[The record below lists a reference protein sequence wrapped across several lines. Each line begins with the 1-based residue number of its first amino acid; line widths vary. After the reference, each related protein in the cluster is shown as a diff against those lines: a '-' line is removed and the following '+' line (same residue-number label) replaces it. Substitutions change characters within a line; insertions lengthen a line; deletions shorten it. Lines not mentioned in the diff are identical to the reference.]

1 VARSGGKV
9 VKNVAG
15 YDLAKLFA
23 GSYGTLGL
31 IAEATFRL
39 HPVPAAAA
47 WITLECPG
55 AAEAA
60 EAVAA
65 AVESQLQA
73 SAVEADRPAPGGP
86 VQIGVLLEGSNSD
99 GVPVRVA
106 GMLDLLG
113 AGAVADSEAPAWWGR
128 STAAPAG
135 GTLVRIAFWSGALRS
150 VLDAVDAAAA
160 ACGLA
165 PAVGG
170 SPGAGVLYAALDGQA
185 SPAAAASFVAAL
197 RATAGRAP
205 AAGFPPARG
214 SAVVLTAPPAV
225 RGAVDVWGPVP
236 DAALIRAVK
245 DQFDPGHRMAPGRFA
260 GGV

>member
-1 VARSGGKV
+1 
-9 VKNVAG
+9 
-15 YDLAKLFA
+15 
-23 GSYGTLGL
+23 
-31 IAEATFRL
+31 
-39 HPVPAAAA
+39 
-47 WITLECPG
+47 
-55 AAEAA
+55 
-60 EAVAA
+60 
-65 AVESQLQA
+65 
-73 SAVEADRPAPGGP
+73 
-86 VQIGVLLEGSNSD
+86 
-99 GVPVRVA
+99 
-106 GMLDLLG
+106 
-113 AGAVADSEAPAWWGR
+113 VADSEAPAWWGR

-150 VLDAVDAAAA
+150 VLDAVEAAAA

-225 RGAVDVWGPVP
+225 RGAVDVWGPMP
-236 DAALIRAVK
+236 R
-245 DQFDPGHRMAPGRFA
+245 
-260 GGV
+260 